1 MSRFTLAAMLGAAL
15 SAAACSNNPSTLPT
29 TPTPTPTIVTDT
41 FNGTLARN
49 GATTF
54 PFSVSSTGA
63 VTATLTTV
71 SDSSILVGM
80 SLGVWNGAASSCSA
94 LLSNDQAAQGA
105 TILGTASG
113 IGTLC
118 LRVYD
123 IGRVVDPID
132 YTVTVQHP

>member
-54 PFSVSSTGA
+54 PFSV
-63 VTATLTTV
+63 
-71 SDSSILVGM
+71 SSILVGM

>member
-15 SAAACSNNPSTLPT
+15 SAAACSNPSTLPT
-29 TPTPTPTIVTDT
+29 TPTTPAPIITDT
-41 FNGTLARN
+41 FTGTLTRN

-54 PFSVSSTGA
+54 PFSVATTGA
-63 VTATLTTV
+63 VTATLTAV
-71 SDSSILVGM
+71 SDSSVVVGM
-80 SLGVWNGAASSCSA
+80 SLGVWTGAASTCSA
-94 LLSNDQAAQGA
+94 LLSNDQAAQGT
-105 TILGTASG
+105 TIVGTASG

-132 YTVTVQHP
+132 YSVTVQHP